1 VLQKSEHGAEVVRF
15 LCSIDRPALSPFI
28 RVKRPCVGPT
38 LMSCLEIA
46 KRMEGTTDDDDDD
59 VKRT

>member
-1 VLQKSEHGAEVVRF
+1 
-15 LCSIDRPALSPFI
+15 
-28 RVKRPCVGPT
+28 VGPT

-59 VKRT
+59 DVKRT

>member
-1 VLQKSEHGAEVVRF
+1 
-15 LCSIDRPALSPFI
+15 
-28 RVKRPCVGPT
+28 VGPT